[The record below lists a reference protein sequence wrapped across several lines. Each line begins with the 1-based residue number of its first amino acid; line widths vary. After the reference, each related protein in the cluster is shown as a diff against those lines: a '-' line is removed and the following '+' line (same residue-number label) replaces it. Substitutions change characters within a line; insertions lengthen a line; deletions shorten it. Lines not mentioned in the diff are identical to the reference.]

1 MLRTR
6 RVPALLLAL
15 IFLFAGTA
23 EGMGV
28 HRCPHHD
35 VLTGTAQAA
44 ELQGADAEHGAGH
57 HAHTADTGA
66 PAHENCTCMGAC
78 QPGGVATLPDGGSAD
93 LDLDAT
99 TDRHVTSWSPHSNR
113 AALVPFLLPFAN
125 APPSR

>member
-15 IFLFAGTA
+15 VFLFAGTA

-35 VLTGTAQAA
+35 VLPGTQGAATHDHGAAHHAQADDP
-44 ELQGADAEHGAGH
+44 G
-57 HAHTADTGA
+57 T
-66 PAHENCTCMGAC
+66 PAHESCTCMGAC

-93 LDLDAT
+93 ITFDST
-99 TDRHVTSWSPHSNR
+99 TDRHVTQWSPPSDR
-113 AALVPFLLPFAN
+113 ATLVPFLLPFAN

>member
-1 MLRTR
+1 MPHTR

-15 IFLFAGTA
+15 VFLFAGTA

-35 VLTGTAQAA
+35 VLPGTAQAA
-44 ELQGADAEHGAGH
+44 ELHGVDAGHGAGH
-57 HAHTADTGA
+57 HAHTADTSA

-78 QPGGVATLPDGGSAD
+78 QPGGVATLPDGGSAVIA
-93 LDLDAT
+93 LDSG
-99 TDRHVTSWSPHSNR
+99 TDRHVAWWSPPSDH

-125 APPSR
+125 GPPSR